1 MESDYNIPRGQV
13 TAGLTLG
20 TIGTVLGGLNT
31 LGANGGTGLLGGILG
46 GGTQYVSKETYEVQ
60 NKLIEAERSNA
71 LLAAELNTEKK
82 MVEVFNAA
90 TARIG
95 EVDREL
101 SHRIY
106 QLEKKVDENAAS
118 QAVINCGFNSA
129 IGILQSQA
137 AQFMSLTKV
146 VIPNANV
153 CPGWGDVTVSVTPA
167 TTGA

>member
-1 MESDYNIPRGQV
+1 MDSDYASNAKGN
-13 TAGLTLG
+13 AGVTLG
-20 TIGTVLGGLNT
+20 VIGTTLGSLGLLGNGTPLLGGL
-31 LGANGGTGLLGGILG
+31 LG
-46 GGTQYVSKETYEVQ
+46 GGTQYVSKDTYDVQ
-60 NKLIEAERSNA
+60 NKLIEAERTNA

-90 TARIG
+90 TARIN

-106 QLEKKVDENAAS
+106 SLEKRVDENAAA
-118 QAVINCGFNSA
+118 QAVINCGVNSA
-129 IGILQSQA
+129 LGILQSQA

-146 VIPNANV
+146 VIPNGNV

-167 TTGA
+167 STTTA